1 MWIHLKFFSY
11 PLCEASANISSL
23 FSEKFWSNTL
33 KVFFIEF
40 PNTLL
45 ISLFLSNLLTEVSFT
60 VKVDCADVSLL
71 KNSALGEI
79 YSQNNKIAPILEV
92 LSKDDNESVRISA
105 IESLGL
111 KKGTALSKKALSYS
125 LLNDKDDEV
134 RSNAAL
140 SFWRL
145 SGNSLLDL
153 NVMYDALNDSNRYV
167 RAYILE
173 ALEQINTVK
182 SRSILLH
189 ELKTSRWCQMTNPKS
204 MF

>member
-1 MWIHLKFFSY
+1 MEIRNSTH
-11 PLCEASANISSL
+11 A
-23 FSEKFWSNTL
+23 
-33 KVFFIEF
+33 
-40 PNTLL
+40 L
-45 ISLFLSNLLTEVSFT
+45 ISMGNESINDFIKLALEGNQLARRYSAF
-60 VKVDCADVSLL
+60 
-71 KNSALGEI
+71 ALGEI
-79 YSQNNKIAPILEV
+79 GSENNKIVAILEA
-92 LSKDDNESVRISA
+92 LSKDKNESVRISA

>member
-1 MWIHLKFFSY
+1 M
-11 PLCEASANISSL
+11 
-23 FSEKFWSNTL
+23 
-33 KVFFIEF
+33 
-40 PNTLL
+40 
-45 ISLFLSNLLTEVSFT
+45 
-60 VKVDCADVSLL
+60 
-71 KNSALGEI
+71 
-79 YSQNNKIAPILEV
+79 
-92 LSKDDNESVRISA
+92 
-105 IESLGL
+105 
-111 KKGTALSKKALSYS
+111 
-125 LLNDKDDEV
+125 NDKDDEV

>member
-45 ISLFLSNLLTEVSFT
+45 ISLFLSNLLTEVSFI

-79 YSQNNKIAPILEV
+79 YSPNPQFVMIFYPLYNIQMKEV
-92 LSKDDNESVRISA
+92 QIDNV
-105 IESLGL
+105 L
-111 KKGTALSKKALSYS
+111 K
-125 LLNDKDDEV
+125 N
-134 RSNAAL
+134 
-140 SFWRL
+140 SF
-145 SGNSLLDL
+145 
-153 NVMYDALNDSNRYV
+153 
-167 RAYILE
+167 
-173 ALEQINTVK
+173 
-182 SRSILLH
+182 
-189 ELKTSRWCQMTNPKS
+189 
-204 MF
+204 